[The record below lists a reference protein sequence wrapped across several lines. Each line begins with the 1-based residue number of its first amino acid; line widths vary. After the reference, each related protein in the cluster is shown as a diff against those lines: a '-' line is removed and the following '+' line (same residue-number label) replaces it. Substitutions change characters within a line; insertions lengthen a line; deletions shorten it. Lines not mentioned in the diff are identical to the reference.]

1 MEEREWWGVTNL
13 VVCFP
18 SAGTGSDSTADI
30 STALI
35 FFFFNQRKTRRKIY
49 HTGHRWVNC

>member
-30 STALI
+30 STA
-35 FFFFNQRKTRRKIY
+35 FFFF
-49 HTGHRWVNC
+49 